1 MIVFNEAGDTLE
13 GEGIVERSAQCIHAP
28 IHRIS
33 AAKVVL
39 HTHQTWAVALN
50 MLENNRLIPACQT
63 SAFFDGHIVYEDDY
77 RGTADTLEEGERLAN
92 LLGDKTVMFM
102 KNHGVLIA
110 SDSIAKAY
118 RMLYL
123 LERVCRM
130 QILAMSTGE
139 KIVAISPEVI
149 GQVQSPDQGD
159 RHHGKRHQLYF
170 DAMKRVMDR
179 VNPGYAG

>member
-1 MIVFNEAGDTLE
+1 
-13 GEGIVERSAQCIHAP
+13 
-28 IHRIS
+28 
-33 AAKVVL
+33 
-39 HTHQTWAVALN
+39 

-102 KNHGVLIA
+102 KNHGVFIA

-149 GQVQSPDQGD
+149 D
-159 RHHGKRHQLYF
+159 
-170 DAMKRVMDR
+170 
-179 VNPGYAG
+179 